1 MRQGV
6 VVSFFISALLF
17 VPPLYADPPGG
28 HHHGVPFANLG
39 DQIDAVQSSV
49 DALQS
54 DMSALQGSVD
64 GLNAA
69 VNAINDQLASMQ
81 AGLTVQTSVDT
92 AVCASVPVQCANH
105 SYTPADSS
113 NHNPLRLFVQVVDH
127 AGMPVNG
134 LTLANFAFTNNFVP
148 AGGGQAVICSEASCG
163 TDRFMAAPN
172 GLYTVFLDRGPA
184 GNWNAGAYAG
194 TIVVT
199 SGSSHGASMVNF
211 SIQ

>member
-6 VVSFFISALLF
+6 VVSLFVSALLF

-28 HHHGVPFANLG
+28 HHHGVPFAGLS
-39 DQIDAVQSSV
+39 DQIESVQSSV
-49 DALQS
+49 DVLQS
-54 DMSALQGSVD
+54 DVSALQGSVD

-69 VNAINDQLASMQ
+69 VAAIGDQLAAMKN
-81 AGLTVQTSVDT
+81 GLTVQTSVDT

-134 LTLANFAFTNNFVP
+134 LTLADFGFTNNFVP
-148 AGGGQAVICSEASCG
+148 AGGGSAVICSEASCS

-172 GLYTVFLDRGPA
+172 GLYTLFLDRGPA

-194 TIVVT
+194 TVVVS
-199 SGSSHGASMVNF
+199 SGDDSGASMVNF
-211 SIQ
+211 SIP